1 VPVLVLMLVPLSLK
15 LVAGLF
21 KAAESA
27 VVLLVCVWLWW
38 CLVMGVVFESVVL
51 LLVCVWLWWC
61 LTMAN
66 AADVISVDAVIA
78 TTAKT
83 IPIASAFVIFI
94 EAVKL

>member
-1 VPVLVLMLVPLSLK
+1 MLVPLLSLK
-15 LVAGLF
+15 LAAGLF

-38 CLVMGVVFESVVL
+38 CLVLGVVFVEPVVL
-51 LLVCVWLWWC
+51 LLVLVWLWCC
-61 LTMAN
+61 LTMAK
-66 AADVISVDAVIA
+66 AADVTSVDAVIA

-94 EAVKL
+94 EAAKL

>member
-1 VPVLVLMLVPLSLK
+1 MLVPLSLK

-38 CLVMGVVFESVVL
+38 CLVMGVVFVESVVL
-51 LLVCVWLWWC
+51 LLVCVWC

-66 AADVISVDAVIA
+66 AADVTSVDAVIA